1 MVLPPAIDVIKF
13 FEICSK
19 MNKNI
24 KKRILY
30 KRKVYLLN
38 VGLVERQN
46 GKNFSISK
54 YQIVFLDQHEEN
66 SILIF

>member
-1 MVLPPAIDVIKF
+1 MLPPAIDVIKF

-19 MNKNI
+19 MNKKTE